1 MSLKESLNE
10 VKQELSNDEKL
21 LEQAFHLE
29 KFYKKNKTKIWA
41 TIALIVI
48 AVAGYNL
55 NSYLKNQKLEAAN
68 SALLILQQDPNNKE
82 ALSTL
87 KNKNPKLY
95 TLYRYSQAVNSQNEK
110 ELEALNSSDELI
122 KDIINYHKSVLQ
134 NRAGNSK
141 YYANLA
147 LVEKAYELI
156 KSGKKSEAKNIL
168 AQVPKN
174 SVLAPVARLMEH
186 YTIK

>member
-29 KFYKKNKTKIWA
+29 RFYKKNKTKILA
-41 TIALIVI
+41 TVALIII

-68 SALLILQQDPNNKE
+68 SALMTLQKDPNNKD
-82 ALSTL
+82 ALQTL
-87 KNKNPKLY
+87 KSKNPKLY
-95 TLYRYSQAVNSQNEK
+95 TLYKYSHAVNSQDAK
-110 ELEALNSSDELI
+110 ALQALNSSDELI
-122 KDIINYHKSVLQ
+122 SDIINYHKAALQ
-134 NRAGNSK
+134 NKANDSK

-147 LVEKAYELI
+147 LVEKAYALI

-168 AQVPKN
+168 AKVPKN
-174 SVLAPVARLMEH
+174 SALAPVARLMEH